1 MNMHEQGSE
10 HGQGEEQEHGEAG
23 FAYDGV
29 RFRPVE
35 AGHDPGAPTTV
46 GLYHSRGDE
55 LWAEFAGGKVRTGR
69 LVGAI
74 RPDGTIDGA
83 YCQVSMDGRSAAG
96 TLVSVP
102 DRLPDGRIRL
112 HEHWRRADGSS
123 GVSVI
128 EQIDAP
134 GGGPLSSAQ
143 LGYLRDEIY
152 RQLRTHLGTADVLA
166 ATRCATRLLDQCLDG
181 RIPSE
186 LTVQV
191 AHDGDAAGTY
201 MLAFVRA
208 MQLITARVHDET
220 FVLRAATG
228 VMRTVTG
235 RRGEPPSR
243 TVADNIERASQVL
256 GLHEDPWCE
265 LVNAQDDRVGEGVDA
280 VITASTAE
288 AHQGP
293 ESQQVPFF
301 SIGTDTS
308 GAPHAHR
315 PVLADLLKFESEEPH
330 DARTGTA
337 VSGLD
342 EGEDR

>member
-1 MNMHEQGSE
+1 MPEQSSEHEQ
-10 HGQGEEQEHGEAG
+10 GEAG

-35 AGHDPGAPTTV
+35 AEHEPGAATTV

-55 LWAEFAGGKVRTGR
+55 MWAEFAGGNVRTGR

-83 YCQVSMDGRSAAG
+83 YCQVSSDGQSAAG

-128 EQIDAP
+128 EQIDGP
-134 GGGPLSSAQ
+134 GGGQLSSAR

-166 ATRCATRLLDQCLDG
+166 ATRSATRLLDQCLDG
-181 RIPSE
+181 RTPSE

-191 AHDGDAAGTY
+191 AHDGDATGMYT
-201 MLAFVRA
+201 LAFVRT

-220 FVLRAATG
+220 FIL
-228 VMRTVTG
+228 RTVTG
-235 RRGEPPSR
+235 HRAEPPSR
-243 TVADNIERASQVL
+243 TVVDNIERASQVL

-265 LVNAQDDRVGEGVDA
+265 PLSAQDDRVGEGADA
-280 VITASTAE
+280 VITASTADS
-288 AHQGP
+288 HQAP
-293 ESQQVPFF
+293 ETQHGPFF

-337 VSGLD
+337 VGGLD